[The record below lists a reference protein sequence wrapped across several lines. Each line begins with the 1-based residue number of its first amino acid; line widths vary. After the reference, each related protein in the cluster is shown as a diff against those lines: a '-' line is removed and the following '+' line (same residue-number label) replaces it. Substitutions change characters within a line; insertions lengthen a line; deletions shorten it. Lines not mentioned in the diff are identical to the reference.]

1 MCKSRCSV
9 FLLAALALAAT
20 GCSKGETAP
29 GGGKGDAKGEGS
41 YKYKVGLL
49 TYSLAEEFGVDTL
62 RGAERTAE
70 KVGMKIIAP
79 DPSGDLQKQ
88 ISQLEDFIQQKVDA
102 VIISPIDGG
111 GIVPYVKEA
120 RKAGIKIINYDI
132 EAATEVEA
140 KVLSDNKEGGRMSAR
155 HLVGTVGE
163 KAKVLIL
170 SDNPG
175 VITAMERIDGFKEI
189 MAQHPGIKLVEQIS
203 NGTRDTH
210 QKTTE
215 NMLTAHP
222 DIDAI
227 FCFDGDHTL
236 GAYAALQGLGNKK
249 TLIAGYDASPEQIAI
264 MKKEGAKCQIISSVA
279 LFPKAIGRI
288 AVDTCNRVL
297 SGEKITGVVY
307 TDIGLATR
315 EKIGEFVDKD

>member
-1 MCKSRCSV
+1 
-9 FLLAALALAAT
+9 
-20 GCSKGETAP
+20 
-29 GGGKGDAKGEGS
+29 
-41 YKYKVGLL
+41 
-49 TYSLAEEFGVDTL
+49 
-62 RGAERTAE
+62 
-70 KVGMKIIAP
+70 
-79 DPSGDLQKQ
+79 
-88 ISQLEDFIQQKVDA
+88 
-102 VIISPIDGG
+102 
-111 GIVPYVKEA
+111 
-120 RKAGIKIINYDI
+120 
-132 EAATEVEA
+132 
-140 KVLSDNKEGGRMSAR
+140 
-155 HLVGTVGE
+155 
-163 KAKVLIL
+163 VLIL

-279 LFPKAIGRI
+279 LFRRRSDGSRWTPATR
-288 AVDTCNRVL
+288 L
-297 SGEKITGVVY
+297 SGEKITGSY
-307 TDIGLATR
+307 TRTSFSQRGKNRGTR
-315 EKIGEFVDKD
+315 RQG